1 MFPTRSGY
9 PYSHWPESGRRTSG
23 GRSLE
28 TTGESLR
35 SLTRRS
41 VVPAG
46 RLGGLRVRVMRVEDE
61 TPHVLLGRCVDDCS
75 GEPRV
80 FETAQHGAIP
90 TTLTDNH
97 IARWDS
103 QPGL

>member
-28 TTGESLR
+28 TTGQSLR
-35 SLTRRS
+35 SLTRRA
-41 VVPAG
+41 VIPAG
-46 RLGGLRVRVMRVEDE
+46 RLGGLCVRVIRVEN
-61 TPHVLLGRCVDDCS
+61 PPVFLGRCIDDCS

-80 FETAQHGAIP
+80 FETAQHGLIP
-90 TTLTDNH
+90 T
-97 IARWDS
+97 
-103 QPGL
+103 P